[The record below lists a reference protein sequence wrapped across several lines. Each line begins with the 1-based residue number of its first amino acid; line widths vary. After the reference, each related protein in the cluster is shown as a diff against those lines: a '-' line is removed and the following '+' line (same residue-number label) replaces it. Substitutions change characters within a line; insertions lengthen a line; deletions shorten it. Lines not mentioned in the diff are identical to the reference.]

1 MQPLQAICPPV
12 MTTAVLISGGVSNLA
27 SLRAFRDSLITNLIG
42 KSEDVEFHLFFYVRL
57 PSDMDKEE
65 LDQELKR
72 TGSDRVWIHRITIE
86 DESNTKNEAQIRVAA
101 HAAQVGMCLRNAA
114 GARW

>member
-1 MQPLQAICPPV
+1 MQGHTPV

-65 LDQELKR
+65 LDQAVRWRERRVKR
-72 TGSDRVWIHRITIE
+72 C
-86 DESNTKNEAQIRVAA
+86 ESILEREGRRSQVQSVSSVKLNNLTQSSVAD
-101 HAAQVGMCLRNAA
+101 VRRFINAPY
-114 GARW
+114 